1 MNYSGMIK
9 YLPAVLLFCS
19 CTESGLLLRERERFA
34 VHFSASG
41 IGMEVTTRASS
52 PLSDNTTLRILAF
65 RRVGQSPDL
74 QADEYMGEGTYRAS
88 SGNGSLTPVHSL
100 LLRAGS
106 YDFYALTPETATAS
120 GGGGGSGIPGGGG
133 GTTAPPY
140 TVSVGHGMDYAT
152 SLTEVEDVRSARRF
166 LKKVDRGIDIDAL
179 TFYPL
184 NKHTSPEDISGYLKP
199 LLAGQSMGVISEAG
213 CPAVA
218 DPGADVVAIAQR
230 KNLKVVPLV
239 GPSSIIMSVMG
250 SGFNG
255 QSFAFHG
262 YLPIEPGER
271 AKRIKVLEQRVYAE
285 DQTQLFIE
293 TPYRNNKMAEDI
305 LKNCRPQTKLCIA
318 ANITC
323 EGEYI
328 KTKTIKE
335 WQGKLPDLS
344 KIPCIFLIY
353 K

>member
-1 MNYSGMIK
+1 M
-9 YLPAVLLFCS
+9 
-19 CTESGLLLRERERFA
+19 
-34 VHFSASG
+34 
-41 IGMEVTTRASS
+41 
-52 PLSDNTTLRILAF
+52 
-65 RRVGQSPDL
+65 
-74 QADEYMGEGTYRAS
+74 
-88 SGNGSLTPVHSL
+88 
-100 LLRAGS
+100 
-106 YDFYALTPETATAS
+106 ETALYLIPVTLGDTAIEKVLPTYNKEIIL
-120 GGGGGSGIPGGGG
+120 GIK
-133 GTTAPPY
+133 
-140 TVSVGHGMDYAT
+140 HFI
-152 SLTEVEDVRSARRF
+152 VEDIRSARRF
-166 LKKVDRGIDIDAL
+166 LKKLERSINIDEL

-184 NKHTSPEDISGYLKP
+184 NKHTSAEAISGYLKP
-199 LLAGQSMGVISEAG
+199 LQAGESMGVISEAG

-230 KNLKVVPLV
+230 KNLKVIPLV
-239 GPSSIIMSVMG
+239 GPSSIILSVMG

-262 YLPIEPGER
+262 YLPIDPNER
-271 AKRIKVLEQRVYAE
+271 AKRIKTLEQRVYAE

-293 TPYRNNKMAEDI
+293 TPYRNNKMMEDI
-305 LKNCRPQTKLCIA
+305 VKNCRPQTKLCIA